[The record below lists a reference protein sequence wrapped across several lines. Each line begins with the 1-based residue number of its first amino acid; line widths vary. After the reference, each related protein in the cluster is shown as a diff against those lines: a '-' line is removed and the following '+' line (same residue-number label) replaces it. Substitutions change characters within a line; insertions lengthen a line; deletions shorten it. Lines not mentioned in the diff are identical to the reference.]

1 MSITSTRDQIRSR
14 RRVVKMASDRW
25 AVLSTAGDYVHEVS
39 YQPEL
44 TDFQCDTC
52 WSRSGNRKCWARRR
66 VLDFV
71 QSTHHLVAGD
81 ATRGEA

>member
-1 MSITSTRDQIRSR
+1 MSITSTRDEIRLR
-14 RRVVKMASDRW
+14 RRVVEMASDRW

-39 YQPEL
+39 YQPAL

-66 VLDFV
+66 VIEFV
-71 QSTHHLVAGD
+71 QSIQHVVSADATLGD
-81 ATRGEA
+81 A